1 MSANNTVA
9 SLNGLFKEVYMD
21 KITDLVPDS
30 AKLIKLI
37 PMMKKEKLMGNQ
49 FNFPVI
55 VSLENGKI

>member
-9 SLNGLFKEVYMD
+9 SLNGLFKEVYSD
-21 KITDLVPDS
+21 NVKNLVPDS
-30 AKLIKLI
+30 AKLIKMI